1 MVVCYNSSIVKVK
14 VYNER
19 VKMCCFHST
28 GFLGCVYIH
37 VCMCVCIVHFT
48 PQTLVTF
55 LPNDLILYIIVTL
68 RK

>member
-28 GFLGCVYIH
+28 GFLGCVYI
-37 VCMCVCIVHFT
+37 CIVHFT